1 MAKKSKIQK
10 NLRRIEISQAAKAR
24 RDELRAKAKQGD
36 QEAVIALSK
45 MRRDTSPSRV
55 RNRDAID
62 GRPRGYMKKFGISR
76 INFREKAHKGEI
88 PGVKKASW

>member
-1 MAKKSKIQK
+1 MARKAKIQK
-10 NLRRIEISQAAKAR
+10 DLKRVEMVEAARER

-36 QEAVIALSK
+36 LDAVRALSK

-55 RNRDAID
+55 RNRDKLD
-62 GRPRGYMKKFGISR
+62 GRPRGYMRKFGISR
-76 INFREKAHKGEI
+76 VNFRDKAHKGEI